1 MTAMPPN
8 PPPSRRVRATPL
20 SARGEPMVWLT
31 GTALSICLFMILA
44 LLGIVVYQ
52 GSRTFWPRP
61 IDRVTL
67 VSGELFLGVPIRDEA
82 YDPGEVDRQ
91 AIQAARL
98 AGTLDPM
105 AAGPDGRP
113 IRRLYRVGN
122 RELLGQPFRWVPLHE
137 IAELSRDPDA
147 VFVERQAWGVWV
159 GMPDAVL
166 RQDIRSLPG
175 PASGIVASETIQTA
189 DGPREIERVV
199 LREEADGSV
208 VVRERTILAR
218 GPEETMAVF
227 GDLFPEAVERR
238 ERVERIKQRDIGAI
252 NALIEKERLRLR
264 EAEMRHTGAGRR
276 ASALPPAVFFAVLL
290 ATGGALVAAGIVTRR
305 LVRGHA
311 DGPPSTRLRAGI
323 TALWLLVAVGGLG
336 LWLEN
341 PWATRAITAEQYQ
354 EAQRVH
360 DERLVELDERY
371 RRLQDQI
378 REIETEDSRDR
389 VVFVQPSDGRFAP
402 LRQTEQD
409 EPMLVSQVIR
419 VVQTNRLSWIGRLG
433 VYVDRWREFL
443 FDDPREQNT
452 EGGVYPVIFGTVLL
466 TLLLSVAVVP
476 LGIVAALYL
485 REYAK
490 QGVVTSFVRIAVNNL
505 AGVPSIVYGVFGL
518 GFFCYTLG
526 RYVDAGPRQSVGGGA
541 WWLMVVASVAVVVA
555 AVALSSW
562 ARPRPGQAAT
572 TLQRR
577 AAGAAMALWLL
588 CSLLA
593 VALIAFTPYFGG
605 FFAAKLP
612 APTFGTKGLLWASLT
627 LALLTLPV
635 VIVATEEAIAAVP
648 RSMREG
654 SYGCGASKWQT
665 IQRIVL
671 PRAMPGVMTGMI
683 LAMARGAG
691 EVAPLMLVGAVKLAP
706 ELLIT
711 SEFPFLHLN
720 RSFMHLGFH
729 IYDVGFQSPDSEA
742 ARPLVWCT
750 TLLLIVIVLLLN
762 ATAIRIRSG
771 LRRKFMG
778 EAF

>member
-1 MTAMPPN
+1 
-8 PPPSRRVRATPL
+8 
-20 SARGEPMVWLT
+20 MVWLT
-31 GTALSICLFMILA
+31 GTALSLCLFMILA

-67 VSGELFLGVPIRDEA
+67 AGGEMFLGVPIRDES
-82 YDPGEVDRQ
+82 YDPGEAERQ
-91 AIQAARL
+91 RIDSARA
-98 AGTLDPM
+98 AGTLDEGAM
-105 AAGPDGRP
+105 DRDGRP
-113 IRRLYRVGN
+113 VRRLYRVGN

-137 IAELSRDPDA
+137 VAQLSRDRDA

-159 GMPDAVL
+159 GMPEAIL
-166 RQDIRSLPG
+166 RQDVRTLPG
-175 PASGIVASETIQTA
+175 PAGGIVATETVPTA
-189 DGPREIERVV
+189 DGTREIERTV
-199 LREEADGSV
+199 LSEQPDGSV
-208 VVRERTILAR
+208 LVRERTILAR
-218 GPEETMAVF
+218 GPTETMAVF
-227 GDLFPEAVERR
+227 REMFPKAVERR
-238 ERVERIKQRDIGAI
+238 DRVERLKQNDIGAI
-252 NALIEKERLRLR
+252 NALIERERLRLR
-264 EAEMRHTGAGRR
+264 QAELRLTGDGRR
-276 ASALPPAVFFAVLL
+276 TPALSQPGFFIVLL
-290 ATGGALVAAGIVTRR
+290 ATGGALIGGGIGCRR
-305 LVRGHA
+305 LLSGSPG
-311 DGPPSTRLRAGI
+311 GPPSTRRRVAV
-323 TALWLLVAVGGLG
+323 TALWLAALMGGLA

-341 PWATRAITAEQYQ
+341 PWSARSITTEEYQ
-354 EAQRVH
+354 QARQLH
-360 DERLVELDERY
+360 DERLVVLDERY
-371 RRLQDQI
+371 RRLQEQI
-378 REIETEDSRDR
+378 REIEAEDARDR
-389 VVFVQPSDGRFAP
+389 IVFVQPSDGRFAP
-402 LRQTEQD
+402 IRQTEQD
-409 EPMLVSQVIR
+409 EPMLVSQVVR
-419 VVQTNRLSWIGRLG
+419 VVEANRLSWLGKLG
-433 VYVDRWREFL
+433 VYFDRWREFL
-443 FDDPREQNT
+443 FDNPREQNT

-490 QGVVTSFVRIAVNNL
+490 QGFLTSLVRVAVNNL
-505 AGVPSIVYGVFGL
+505 AGVPSIVFGVFGL
-518 GFFCYTLG
+518 GFFCYSLG
-526 RYVDAGPRQSVGGGA
+526 RFVDAGPRHSVGGGS
-541 WWLMVVASVAVVVA
+541 WWLMLVIAIGVVLA

-562 ARPRPGQAAT
+562 ARPRPGKAAT

-577 AAGAAMALWLL
+577 AAGAVFCLWLL
-588 CSLLA
+588 CSALA
-593 VALIAFTPYFGG
+593 VALIVFTPYFGG

-762 ATAIRIRSG
+762 ATAIRIRAG

>member
-1 MTAMPPN
+1 
-8 PPPSRRVRATPL
+8 
-20 SARGEPMVWLT
+20 MVWLT
-31 GTALSICLFMILA
+31 GAALSLCLFMILA
-44 LLGIVVYQ
+44 LLGIVIYQ

-67 VSGELFLGVPIRDEA
+67 TSGEMFLGVPIRDES
-82 YDPGEVDRQ
+82 YDPGEAERQRIESVRPAGGLGSAAIDR
-91 AIQAARL
+91 
-98 AGTLDPM
+98 
-105 AAGPDGRP
+105 DGRP
-113 IRRLYRVGN
+113 VRRLYRVGN

-137 IAELSRDPDA
+137 VAELSRDRDA

-159 GMPDAVL
+159 GMPDAIL
-166 RQDIRSLPG
+166 RQDIRTLPG
-175 PASGIVASETIQTA
+175 PAADIVARETVQT
-189 DGPREIERVV
+189 DKGPREVERAV
-199 LREEADGSV
+199 LGEEPDGSV
-208 VVRERTILAR
+208 LVRERTILAR
-218 GPEETMAVF
+218 GSTETMAVF
-227 GDLFPEAVERR
+227 GDLFPQAVERR
-238 ERVERIKQRDIGAI
+238 DRVEKLKQRDIGAI
-252 NALIEKERLRLR
+252 NGLIERERLRLR
-264 EAEMRHTGAGRR
+264 EAEMRLTGDGLRTP
-276 ASALPPAVFFAVLL
+276 ALSLPGFFAVLL
-290 ATGGALVAAGIVTRR
+290 ATGGALIAAGMGGRRLLSGSPGGPSSTRR
-305 LVRGHA
+305 RVA
-311 DGPPSTRLRAGI
+311 I
-323 TALWLLVAVGGLG
+323 TALWLLAAMGGLA

-341 PWATRAITAEQYQ
+341 PWSARSITTEEYQRARQT
-354 EAQRVH
+354 H
-360 DERLVELDERY
+360 DERVVALDERY
-371 RRLQDQI
+371 RLLQQQI
-378 REIETEDSRDR
+378 REIEAEDARDR
-389 VVFVQPSDGRFAP
+389 IVFVQPSDGRFAP
-402 LRQTEQD
+402 IRQTEQD
-409 EPMLVSQVIR
+409 EPMLVSQVVR
-419 VVQTNRLSWIGRLG
+419 VIPANRLSWIGKLG
-433 VYVDRWREFL
+433 VYLDRWREFL
-443 FDDPREQNT
+443 FDNPREQNT

-485 REYAK
+485 REYAR
-490 QGVVTSFVRIAVNNL
+490 QGFLTSLVRVAVNNL
-505 AGVPSIVYGVFGL
+505 AGVPSIVFGVFGL
-518 GFFCYTLG
+518 GFFCYSLG
-526 RYVDAGPRQSVGGGA
+526 RFVDAGPRHSVGGGS
-541 WWLMVVASVAVVVA
+541 WWLMLVVAIAVVVA

-562 ARPRPGQAAT
+562 ARPRPGKAAT

-577 AAGAAMALWLL
+577 AAGAVFCLWLL
-588 CSLLA
+588 CSALA

-762 ATAIRIRSG
+762 ATAIRIRAG